1 MIILERLTPE
11 EAVIYDGDKKITV
24 SRPLVSGCKEGDVLI
39 LKDNFYITDKTA
51 TEKRRQD
58 IIDLQNSLWE

>member
-1 MIILERLTPE
+1 MIILDRLTPK
-11 EAVIYDGDKKITV
+11 EAVIYEGDKRITV
-24 SRPLVSGCKEGDVLI
+24 SRSLVSGCKEGDVLI